1 MHLFRTVIVGIAS
14 PVCSSLELAC
24 LHMIVRVNLGSCDSS
39 SNVRLRTCLGSLC
52 HRANVEILC
61 GVNCYIGGN
70 VLGCDSADYLDV
82 WFRKKGGSGVQLVG
96 FIEAGNCLLVHT

>member
-1 MHLFRTVIVGIAS
+1 MFKVVHAVGLCI
-14 PVCSSLELAC
+14 CGSL
-24 LHMIVRVNLGSCDSS
+24 VSDS
-39 SNVRLRTCLGSLC
+39 VAKCTCLGSLC

-70 VLGCDSADYLDV
+70 VLGCDSAAYLDV
-82 WFRKKGGSGVQLVG
+82 WFRKLGGSGVQCLG